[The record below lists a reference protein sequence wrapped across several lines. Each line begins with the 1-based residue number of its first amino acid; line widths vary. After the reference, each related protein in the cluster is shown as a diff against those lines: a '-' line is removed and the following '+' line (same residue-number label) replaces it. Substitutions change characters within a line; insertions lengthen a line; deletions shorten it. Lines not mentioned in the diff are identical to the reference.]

1 MSFLPHGTP
10 ASSSAVKWKN
20 NPLQILYYSFNA
32 RKPRK
37 TENHKKFNTCSA
49 LPWISPRHPSV
60 ANCNVQG
67 FSAQILLL
75 ALSSLVLPGAVEGM
89 GWDGGHPHRRWDS
102 FPQAMQSSTCIAR
115 LHSPQSAAAAAAAT
129 SEWVLCSRWLEWCP
143 CPWRF
148 LDCVH
153 YRGSKSGL
161 KLGNI

>member
-49 LPWISPRHPSV
+49 LPWISPRHPLPIVMCKDFQLKSF
-60 ANCNVQG
+60 CWLCPRSFCPVQW
-67 FSAQILLL
+67 
-75 ALSSLVLPGAVEGM
+75 M